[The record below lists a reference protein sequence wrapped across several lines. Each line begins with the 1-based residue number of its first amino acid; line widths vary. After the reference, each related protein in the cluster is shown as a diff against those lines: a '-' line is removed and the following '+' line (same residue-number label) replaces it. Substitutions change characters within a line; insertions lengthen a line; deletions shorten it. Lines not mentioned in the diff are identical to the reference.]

1 MQNQHDDLSG
11 QNQNEQKLL
20 DYLKRVTADLKQTRR
35 RLHEVEAKDQEPIAI
50 VAMSCRYP
58 GQVDS
63 PEALWRLV
71 ESGSDAVTGFPT
83 DRGWDLEG
91 LYDPDPGTPGK
102 CYTREGGFLHEA
114 GRFDPGF
121 FGMSPREALA
131 TDPQQRLLLEVAW
144 EAFERAGIAPT
155 SVKGSRTGVFVG
167 LAYQGY
173 AGSGDTREELEGF
186 LLTGTA
192 PSVASGRVSYTFG
205 LEGPSLTVDTACSS
219 SLVALHLAVQALRQG
234 ECTMA
239 LAGGA
244 AVMAAT
250 GMFTEFS
257 RQQGLAVDGRCKSFA
272 AGADGTGWGEGVGML
287 LVERLSDARRLGHP
301 VLAVVRGSAVNQDG
315 ASNGLTAPNGPA
327 QQRVIEQ
334 ALAGAGL
341 SAADV
346 DVVEAHGTGTRLGDP
361 IEAQALLAT
370 YGRGRSVDR
379 PLWLGSLKSNIGHT
393 QAAAG
398 VGGIIKMVEA
408 MRHGV
413 LPRTLHAEEP
423 SPHVDWSDGT
433 VRLLTEPVAWG
444 ENGRLRRA
452 AVSSFGVSGTNAHT
466 IIEEAPPAPE
476 AEEPPSGQDRTDPLT
491 GPAPVALTL
500 SARNGA
506 ALREQAERLL
516 THVLGLG
523 DVSPVDVAHSLATS
537 RAALEHRAAVVG
549 TDLPALVAGV
559 RALAEGT
566 AAAQVVEGTGG
577 RDGDTAFLFSGQG
590 SQRLGTGSELH
601 SSFPVFADAFDA
613 ACSALDPHLERP
625 LKGVVFGEDPGLLDR
640 TAYAQPALFAVEVA
654 LFRLVESWGVRPDF
668 LAGHSVGEFAAAH
681 VAGVLS
687 LDDAARLVAARGR
700 LMQALPA
707 GGVMVAVEASEE
719 EVRDLLA
726 GYEDRAGIAAVNG
739 PSSVVVSGAGE
750 AVAAVVDRLVADGR
764 KTKALTVSHAFHSPL
779 MDPMLEDFRR
789 TLETVTFEAP
799 RVPIVSTVTGSR
811 VSAEEFCSVDYWV
824 RHVREAVRFAD
835 AVTALADEGAGTFLE
850 IGPGG
855 VLTAMAQAA
864 LEDTDAAVV
873 PVLRADRPE
882 DLAVTTALAHLHV
895 RGTPVDW
902 TAVLAG
908 RGARRIDLPTYAFQR
923 EQYWLETAP
932 AADGRRSTI
941 EDWQYEVTWKRLP
954 DPAPVTADGHWLLVL
969 PAGGPGDD
977 GAATPLA
984 AGLRDALAAHGCPVT
999 SLTVDAAEDREAL
1012 TARLRGAT
1020 DATPPRAVVSLL
1032 GLDERP
1038 VDGLAALTGG
1048 VAATLTLL
1056 QALGDAGVG
1065 APLWCATRGAVSTSP
1080 DDHPV
1085 TAPGQA
1091 QIWGLGRV
1099 AALEHPGRWGGL
1111 LDLPPDCDGP
1121 VPDRILAALT
1131 ADGPEDQL
1139 AVRAD
1144 GVFARRLARTHRN
1157 DARTAGEWNPRG
1169 TVLITGGTGALGG
1182 HVARLLAARGAGHLV
1197 LTSRRGPAAEGA
1209 DELRAELEALGARV
1223 TLAACDV
1230 SDRDALSRLLT
1241 GLTDPAGAD
1250 GPLTAVVHTA
1260 GVDTTAL
1267 LADTDPAAFAAV
1279 LAAKAAA
1286 AVHLDELLDALP
1298 GGPAALD
1305 AFVLFSSI
1313 AGVWGA
1319 GGQAAYSAAN
1329 AHLDALAA
1337 ARRARGLPATA
1348 LAWGP
1353 WADAGMAAGPGIA
1366 ENLRRRGLDPLA
1378 AASALTVLERA
1389 VARNATAVTVADVDW
1404 ARFAPAFTVGRTSP
1418 LLGDLPEVREADA
1431 ARPGH
1436 PDGADDTTDAL
1447 RRALDRAD
1455 PAERDRTLVELVRA
1469 EAAAVLGHPGPEA
1482 VEPGRAFRD
1491 LGFDSLTAVE
1501 LRNRLV
1507 RATGLRL
1514 PTTMVF
1520 DYPSVLDLAGALLV
1534 ELLGTADAPGSAAAP
1549 VRADDE
1555 PIAIVAMSCR
1565 YPGGVGSPEELW
1577 RLVDEGTDAMSVFP
1591 DNRGWDLDALYH
1603 PDPDHPGT
1611 TYARAG
1617 GFLYDLA
1624 DFDAAFFG
1632 ISPREATAMDPQ
1644 QRLLLETSWEAFER
1658 AGIDP
1663 ASVRGSRTGVFVGS
1677 GYQDYIRRGL
1687 AVPED
1692 VEGYL
1697 GTGNAA
1703 SVASGRIAYTLGL
1716 EGPAVTVDTACSS
1729 SLVALH
1735 MAAQAL
1741 RQGECEL
1748 ALAGGV
1754 TVMSSSGAFVE
1765 FSRQRALS
1773 ADGRCKAYSADADGT
1788 GWGEGVGMLLVE
1800 RLSDARRNG
1809 HRVLAVVRGSAVNQD
1824 GASNG
1829 LTAPSGRAQQLVIRQ
1844 ALANAGLSAADV
1856 DAVEGHGTGTRLGD
1870 PIEASALLATYG
1882 QDRPAD
1888 RPLWLGSLKSN
1899 IGHTQAAAGAGGII
1913 KMVQALRHGTL
1924 PRTLHAEEPTPH
1936 VDWSAGAVRLLT
1948 EPVAW
1953 DPAGR
1958 PRRAAVSSFGMSGT
1972 NAHVIIEEAPEAPE
1986 APEAR
1991 EAPQGPGAPQAPQP
2005 GPRPG
2010 AGPEEPAPRPPAGAA
2025 AVALPLSARTG
2036 AALEQQAGRLAAL
2049 LREDGTRPRD
2059 IGYALATTRTLFDE
2073 RAVVV
2078 GEDRGELV
2086 AALEA
2091 LASGGSHELAV
2102 RGSAGT
2108 PAQPVFVF
2116 PGQGSQWAGMATG
2129 LLDTSPVFRDR
2140 ITACGEALAPYVDWS
2155 LDDVLRGAD
2164 GAPALEGPDVIQ
2176 PVLWAV
2182 MVALAELWRACG
2194 VRPAAVV
2201 GHSQGEIAAA
2211 VVAGALT
2218 LEDGARLVA
2227 RRSALLAR
2235 LAGRGG
2241 MVSVPRS
2248 EAEVT
2253 ERISAWDGRLAVAAV
2268 NGPRTVVVAGDPQAL
2283 AELVDAC
2290 AADGVQAKRVR
2301 VDLASH
2307 CAQVEEVREEL
2318 AEELAPLVP
2327 SAPRIPF
2334 CSTVTGDLLDT
2345 PPDAAYWYRN
2355 LRRTVRFEQA
2365 VRRLRA
2371 DGHRV
2376 FIEISPHPVLVYGL
2390 QDTLDDARTDG
2401 AAEAVVPTLTRSAGD
2416 ARRFLAS
2423 LGEAHAHG
2431 VPVDWPAVFGSPTG
2445 TPAELP
2451 TYPFQ
2456 RQRYWLDAPDTAA
2469 ETAPAPQSAADAE
2482 FWAAV
2487 EREDLA
2493 SLTGEL
2499 RFDEDTTL
2507 AAALPALHAW
2517 HRGRRDEAATRAWR
2531 YRIDWKPVPDTA
2543 PPALTGR
2550 WLAVVP
2556 RDRSEDPA
2564 VELALDSLAAHG
2576 ADTALLAVTGDED
2589 RHTLADRL
2597 REAGPG
2603 VRGVLSLLALADHAH
2618 PDHPAVP
2625 LGLATTLLLVQ
2636 ALGDAGVDA
2645 PLWCVTRGA
2654 VSTGPA
2660 DPLHAVPQ
2668 ATVAALGRV
2677 VALEHPGRWGGHVDL
2692 PADVRATATGTGRR
2706 LAAALSGATGEDQL
2720 ALRADGA
2727 LARRMVRATATAT
2740 GSTDSPGW
2748 QPRGTVLV
2756 TGGTGFIGSRVAH
2769 WLATAGAE
2777 HLVLTSRRGPAAEG
2791 ADELRAEL
2799 EALGARV
2806 TLAACDMADRTAVGA
2821 LLESL
2826 AGLPPL
2832 SAVVHAAGIGTP
2844 ALLADTTVAEAAEVL
2859 GAKAAGAAHLDALLG
2874 DRALDAFVLFSS
2886 GAAAWGSGA
2895 QSAYA
2900 AANAS
2905 LDALA
2910 EHRRARGLAATSIA
2924 WGAWGGGGM
2933 VDRAAEERLR
2943 LRGLDPMDPEL
2954 AVLALRRA
2962 VDHGDTSVIVADV
2975 DWKRF
2980 LPGFT
2985 AARPSPLLGGLPEV
2999 VRLLAAEETGADD
3012 ESGGEPLLVR
3022 RLTGLPATERGAAVL
3037 EFVRSEAAAVLGHPS
3052 ADAVRERDVFLELG
3066 FDSLTA
3072 VRLAKRLG
3080 GATGLKLPSTLVF
3093 DDPTPEA
3100 VTTRLLALLAE
3111 VSGGPHGAGP
3121 APHDG
3126 QDDLLVGLY
3135 RRAGE
3140 LGRLAEGIGML
3151 TAAARLR
3158 PVFDAASAADHRP
3171 VPVRLA
3177 HGDEGPRLICFGPY
3191 MAPSGVHQYARFAA
3205 AFGGRRT
3212 VWALPEPGFGPGEAL
3227 PQDVEALVEVHVRA
3241 VADCAGEE
3249 PVVLVGYS
3257 SGGWVAHAVACRLE
3271 ELGRPVEGIVM
3282 LDSFT
3287 REQGMADRFQSAV
3300 VREQSERFD
3309 FISAPGTQLTAM
3321 GGYLAVFEDWDAPV
3335 AKAPTLVV
3343 RARDRMA
3350 DGEEGTDDRPPAPGH
3365 AQQITEVPGDH
3376 YTLMERHA
3384 PTTATAVDEWV
3395 LKLP

>member
-11 QNQNEQKLL
+11 QNENEQKLL

-173 AGSGDTREELEGF
+173 AGTGDTREELEGF

-433 VRLLTEPVAWG
+433 VRLLTEPVAWA
-444 ENGRLRRA
+444 ESDRPRRA

-476 AEEPPSGQDRTDPLT
+476 AEDPPSGQDRTDPLT
-491 GPAPVALTL
+491 GPAPVAWTL
-500 SARNGA
+500 SGRNGA

-566 AAAQVVEGTGG
+566 AAAQVAEGTGG

-601 SSFPVFADAFDA
+601 ASFPVFADAFDA
-613 ACSALDPHLERP
+613 VCSALDPHLERP
-625 LKGVVFGEDPGLLDR
+625 LKSVVFGEDPGLLDR

-707 GGVMVAVEASEE
+707 GGVMVAVQASEE

-739 PSSVVVSGAGE
+739 PSAVVVSGAGE
-750 AVAAVVDRLVADGR
+750 AVAAVVDRLSADGR

-779 MDPMLEDFRR
+779 MDPMLDDFCRI
-789 TLETVTFEAP
+789 LETVTFEAP
-799 RVPIVSTVTGSR
+799 RVPIVSTLTGGR
-811 VSAEEFCSVDYWV
+811 VSAEEFCSVGYWM
-824 RHVREAVRFAD
+824 RHAREAVRFAD
-835 AVTALADEGAGTFLE
+835 AVTSLADEGVGTFLE

-855 VLTAMAQAA
+855 VLTAMAQGA
-864 LEDTDAAVV
+864 LEDADAAVI

-882 DLAVTTALAHLHV
+882 GLAVTTALARLHV
-895 RGTPVDW
+895 HGIPVDW

-908 RGARRIDLPTYAFQR
+908 RGARRVDLPTYAFQR

-932 AADGRRSTI
+932 AAGGRRSTI

-954 DPAPVTADGHWLLVL
+954 DPATDPATVTADGHWLLVL
-969 PAGGPGDD
+969 PAGTDHD
-977 GAATPLA
+977 GAAAPLA
-984 AGLRDALAAHGCPVT
+984 AGLRDTLAAHGCAVT
-999 SLTVDAAEDREAL
+999 SLTVDAAEDRETL
-1012 TARLRGAT
+1012 TARLRAAT

-1038 VDGLAALTGG
+1038 VEGLAALTGG

-1111 LDLPPDCDGP
+1111 LDLPPHCDGP
-1121 VPDRILAALT
+1121 VTARILAALT
-1131 ADGPEDQL
+1131 AGGPEDQL

-1144 GVFARRLARTHRN
+1144 GVFARRLARAGRN
-1157 DARTAGEWNPRG
+1157 DARTAGEWRPRG

-1182 HVARLLAARGAGHLV
+1182 HVARLLAARGAEHLV
-1197 LTSRRGPAAEGA
+1197 LTSRRGPGA
-1209 DELRAELEALGARV
+1209 DGAGELRAELEALGARV

-1298 GGPAALD
+1298 SGPAELD

-1337 ARRARGLPATA
+1337 ARRARGLAATA

-1389 VARNATAVTVADVDW
+1389 VAQNATAVTVADVDW
-1404 ARFAPAFTVGRTSP
+1404 ARFAPAFTVGRPSP
-1418 LLGDLPEVREADA
+1418 LLADLPEVREAAA

-1436 PDGADDTTDAL
+1436 PDGAADTADAL

-1469 EAAAVLGHPGPEA
+1469 EAASVLGHPGPEA

-1507 RATGLRL
+1507 KATGLRL

-1534 ELLGTADAPGSAAAP
+1534 ELLGTDDTAGSAAAP

-1565 YPGGVGSPEELW
+1565 YPGGVRSPEELW

-1677 GYQDYIRRGL
+1677 GYQDYIRRGI

-1924 PRTLHAEEPTPH
+1924 PRTLHAGEPTPH

-1953 DPAGR
+1953 NPAER

-1972 NAHVIIEEAPEAPE
+1972 NAHVIIEEAPEAP
-1986 APEAR
+1986 
-1991 EAPQGPGAPQAPQP
+1991 QAPQP
-2005 GPRPG
+2005 
-2010 AGPEEPAPRPPAGAA
+2010 GPEEPAPRPPAGAA
-2025 AVALPLSARTG
+2025 AVPLPLSARTG

-2078 GEDRGELV
+2078 GEDREEMV

-2164 GAPALEGPDVIQ
+2164 GAPALEGPEVIQ

-2182 MVALAELWRACG
+2182 MVALAELWQACG

-2253 ERISAWDGRLAVAAV
+2253 ARISAWDGRLAVAAV

-2318 AEELAPLVP
+2318 AAELAPLVP

-2345 PPDAAYWYRN
+2345 APDAAYWYRN

-2371 DGHRV
+2371 AGHRV

-2390 QDTLDDARTDG
+2390 QDTLDEARTDG

-2431 VPVDWPAVFGSPTG
+2431 VPVDWPAVFGGPTG

-2469 ETAPAPQSAADAE
+2469 GTAPAPQSAADAE

-2531 YRIDWKPVPDTA
+2531 YRIDWKPVPDSA

-2576 ADTALLAVTGDED
+2576 ADTVRLAVTGDED

-2636 ALGDAGVDA
+2636 ALGDADVDA

-2668 ATVAALGRV
+2668 AAVAALGRV
-2677 VALEHPGRWGGHVDL
+2677 VALEHPGRWGGLVDL

-2706 LAAALSGATGEDQL
+2706 LAAALSGATGEDQI
-2720 ALRADGA
+2720 ALRGDGA
-2727 LARRMVRATATAT
+2727 HARRMVRATATAT
-2740 GSTDSPGW
+2740 VTDTESTDSTAGPGW

-2791 ADELRAEL
+2791 AEELRAEL

-2806 TLAACDMADRTAVGA
+2806 TLAACDVADRTAVSA

-2844 ALLADTTVAEAAEVL
+2844 ALLADTTVAETAEVL

-2900 AANAS
+2900 AANAF

-2933 VDRAAEERLR
+2933 VDMAAEERLR
-2943 LRGLDPMDPEL
+2943 LRGLDPMDPGL

-2962 VDHGDTSVIVADV
+2962 VDHGDPSVIVADV

-2999 VRLLAAEETGADD
+2999 VRLLAAEETGADA
-3012 ESGGEPLLVR
+3012 EPGGEPLLVR
-3022 RLTGLPATERGAAVL
+3022 RLTGLPATERDAAVMD
-3037 EFVRSEAAAVLGHPS
+3037 FVRSEAAAVLGHPS
-3052 ADAVRERDVFLELG
+3052 AEAVRERDVFLELG

-3093 DDPTPEA
+3093 DHPTPEA

-3111 VSGGPHGAGP
+3111 ASGGPHGAGP
-3121 APHDG
+3121 APSDG

-3140 LGRLAEGIGML
+3140 LGRLAEGIAML
-3151 TAAARLR
+3151 AAAARLR
-3158 PVFDAASAADHRP
+3158 PVFDAASAADHGP

-3177 HGDEGPRLICFGPY
+3177 HGDEGPQLICFGPY

-3227 PQDVEALVEVHVRA
+3227 PQDVAALVEVHVRA

-3287 REQGMADRFQSAV
+3287 REEGMADRFQSAV

-3343 RARDRMA
+3343 RAEDPMA
-3350 DGEEGTDDRPPAPGH
+3350 DGAEGTDDRPPAPEH
-3365 AQQITEVPGDH
+3365 AQQVTEVPGNH

>member
-1 MQNQHDDLSG
+1 M
-11 QNQNEQKLL
+11 
-20 DYLKRVTADLKQTRR
+20 
-35 RLHEVEAKDQEPIAI
+35 
-50 VAMSCRYP
+50 
-58 GQVDS
+58 
-63 PEALWRLV
+63 
-71 ESGSDAVTGFPT
+71 
-83 DRGWDLEG
+83 
-91 LYDPDPGTPGK
+91 
-102 CYTREGGFLHEA
+102 
-114 GRFDPGF
+114 
-121 FGMSPREALA
+121 
-131 TDPQQRLLLEVAW
+131 
-144 EAFERAGIAPT
+144 
-155 SVKGSRTGVFVG
+155 
-167 LAYQGY
+167 
-173 AGSGDTREELEGF
+173 
-186 LLTGTA
+186 
-192 PSVASGRVSYTFG
+192 
-205 LEGPSLTVDTACSS
+205 
-219 SLVALHLAVQALRQG
+219 
-234 ECTMA
+234 
-239 LAGGA
+239 
-244 AVMAAT
+244 
-250 GMFTEFS
+250 
-257 RQQGLAVDGRCKSFA
+257 
-272 AGADGTGWGEGVGML
+272 
-287 LVERLSDARRLGHP
+287 
-301 VLAVVRGSAVNQDG
+301 
-315 ASNGLTAPNGPA
+315 
-327 QQRVIEQ
+327 
-334 ALAGAGL
+334 
-341 SAADV
+341 
-346 DVVEAHGTGTRLGDP
+346 
-361 IEAQALLAT
+361 
-370 YGRGRSVDR
+370 
-379 PLWLGSLKSNIGHT
+379 WLGSLKSNIGHT

-423 SPHVDWSDGT
+423 SPHIDWSSGA
-433 VRLLTEPVAWG
+433 VRLLTEPVAWT
-444 ENGRLRRA
+444 ENGHLRRA

-466 IIEEAPPAPE
+466 IIEQAPPAPDAGE
-476 AEEPPSGQDRTDPLT
+476 DPAGQHRTDPAA
-491 GPAPVALTL
+491 GPLPVAWTL
-500 SARNGA
+500 SGRNCA

-516 THVLGLG
+516 AHVLGLG
-523 DVSPVDVAHSLATS
+523 DVSALDVAHSLATS

-549 TDLPALVAGV
+549 TDLPELVAGV
-559 RALAEGT
+559 KAVAEGT
-566 AAAQVVEGTGG
+566 SAAQVVEGDGG
-577 RDGDTAFLFSGQG
+577 RDGGTAFLFSGQG
-590 SQRLGTGSELH
+590 SQRLGMGRELH
-601 SSFPVFADAFDA
+601 ASFPVFAEAFDA
-613 ACSALDPHLERP
+613 ACSALDPHLGQP
-625 LKGVVFGEDPGLLDR
+625 LKTVVFGDDPALLNQ
-640 TAYAQPALFAVEVA
+640 TAATQPALFAVEVA
-654 LFRLVESWGVRPDF
+654 LFRLVESWGVRPEF
-668 LAGHSVGEFAAAH
+668 LAGHSIGEFAAAH
-681 VAGVLS
+681 VAGVFS
-687 LDDAARLVAARGR
+687 LEDAARLVAARGR
-700 LMQALPA
+700 LMRALPE
-707 GGVMVAVEASEE
+707 GGVMVAVQASED
-719 EVRDLLA
+719 EVRVLLA
-726 GYEDRAGIAAVNG
+726 GHEDRAGIAAVNG
-739 PSSVVVSGAGE
+739 PSAVVVSGAQD
-750 AVAAVVDRLVADGR
+750 AVAAVVERLTADGR
-764 KTKALTVSHAFHSPL
+764 KTKALSVSHAFHSPL
-779 MDPMLEDFRR
+779 MDPMLADFRKVV
-789 TLETVTFEAP
+789 ETVTFHAP
-799 RVPIVSTVTGSR
+799 SVPIVSTLTGHLA
-811 VSAEEFCSVDYWV
+811 SAEEFCSVEYWV

-835 AVTALADEGAGTFLE
+835 AVTSLAAEGVGTFLE

-855 VLTAMAQAA
+855 VLTAMAQSV
-864 LEDTDAAVV
+864 LDGSTVIPLLRTD
-873 PVLRADRPE
+873 RAE
-882 DLAVTTALAHLHV
+882 QVAVTTALAQLHV
-895 RGTPVDW
+895 HGTPVDW

-908 RGARRIDLPTYAFQR
+908 RGARRVDLPTYAFQR
-923 EQYWLETAP
+923 EHYWLE
-932 AADGRRSTI
+932 AAEATGGRRSTV
-941 EDWQYEVTWKRLP
+941 EDWQYTITWKQLA
-954 DPAPVTADGHWLLVL
+954 DPAAVAADGHWLLVV
-969 PAGGPGDD
+969 PADGPDHD
-977 GAATPLA
+977 SAAAPLA
-984 AGLRDALAAHGCPVT
+984 AGLRDALTARGARTTC
-999 SLTVDAAEDREAL
+999 LTVDGAEDRERL
-1012 TARLRGAT
+1012 TARLRETTDGA
-1020 DATPPRAVVSLL
+1020 DPRTVVSLL

-1038 VDGLAALTGG
+1038 MAGLAALAGG
-1048 VAATLTLL
+1048 VAGTLTLI
-1056 QALGDAGVG
+1056 QALGDAGIE
-1065 APLWCATRGAVSTSP
+1065 APLWCATRGAVSASP
-1080 DDHPV
+1080 DDHAV

-1111 LDLPPDCDGP
+1111 VDLPRECDEP
-1121 VPDRILAALT
+1121 VLARLVGALT
-1131 ADGPEDQL
+1131 AGGPEDQL
-1139 AVRAD
+1139 AVRAG
-1144 GVFARRLARTHRN
+1144 GVFARRLARAAEA
-1157 DARTAGEWNPRG
+1157 DARSAEEWRPRG

-1182 HVARLLAARGAGHLV
+1182 HVARLIAARGAEHLV
-1197 LTSRRGPAAEGA
+1197 LTSRRGPAADGA

-1223 TLAACDV
+1223 TVAACDV
-1230 SDRDALSRLLT
+1230 ADRAAVAELLDSLT
-1241 GLTDPAGAD
+1241 GLP
-1250 GPLTAVVHTA
+1250 PLTAVVHTA
-1260 GVDTTAL
+1260 GVDTPAL
-1267 LADTDPAAFAAV
+1267 LADTDPVGFAAV
-1279 LAAKAAA
+1279 LAAKAAG
-1286 AVHLDELLDALP
+1286 AVHLDALLDELP
-1298 GGPAALD
+1298 AGQELD

-1353 WADAGMAAGPGIA
+1353 WADSGMAATPEVA
-1366 ENLRRRGLDPLA
+1366 ESLRRRGLEPLA
-1378 AASALTVLERA
+1378 AESAVTVLDRA
-1389 VARNATAVTVADVDW
+1389 VGRNATAVTVADVDW
-1404 ARFAPAFTVGRTSP
+1404 AGFAPTFTVGRPSP
-1418 LLGDLPEVREADA
+1418 LLGDLPEVREAA
-1431 ARPGH
+1431 TARPGH
-1436 PDGADDTTDAL
+1436 SDEAADTAGAL
-1447 RRALDRAD
+1447 RRSLAQAD
-1455 PAERDRTLVELVRA
+1455 PAERDRTLVALVRA

-1501 LRNRLV
+1501 LRNRLI

-1514 PTTMVF
+1514 PTTLVF
-1520 DYPSVLDLAGALLV
+1520 DYPSALDLAGALLV
-1534 ELLGTADAPGSAAAP
+1534 ELLGTGDVPEAAAAP

-1565 YPGGVGSPEELW
+1565 YPGGVRSPEELW

-1591 DNRGWDLDALYH
+1591 DNRGWDLDTLYH

-1687 AVPED
+1687 AVPEG

-1716 EGPAVTVDTACSS
+1716 EGPAITVDTACSS

-1765 FSRQRALS
+1765 FSRQRALA

-1844 ALANAGLSAADV
+1844 ALANAGLSASDV

-1882 QDRPAD
+1882 QDRPED
-1888 RPLWLGSLKSN
+1888 QPLWLGSLKSN

-1913 KMVQALRHGTL
+1913 KMVQALRHGVL
-1924 PRTLHAEEPTPH
+1924 PRTLHAEEPSPH
-1936 VDWSAGAVRLLT
+1936 VDWSTGAVRLLT

-1953 DPAGR
+1953 DAADR
-1958 PRRAAVSSFGMSGT
+1958 PRRAGVSSFGMSGT
-1972 NAHVIIEEAPEAPE
+1972 NAHVIIEEAPPAD
-1986 APEAR
+1986 
-1991 EAPQGPGAPQAPQP
+1991 
-2005 GPRPG
+2005 PR
-2010 AGPEEPAPRPPAGAA
+2010 PEEPAPQPPVGSA
-2025 AVALPLSARTG
+2025 AVPLLLSARTG
-2036 AALEQQAGRLAAL
+2036 PALEEQAEHLAAL
-2049 LREDGTRPRD
+2049 LREGRTRPRD
-2059 IGYALATTRTLFDE
+2059 VGYALATTRTLFDE

-2078 GEDRGELV
+2078 GQDRDELLG
-2086 AALEA
+2086 ALDA

-2102 RGSAGT
+2102 RASAGS
-2108 PAQPVFVF
+2108 PVQPVFVF
-2116 PGQGSQWAGMATG
+2116 PGQGSQWAGMAVE
-2129 LLDTSPVFRDR
+2129 LLDTSAVFRDW
-2140 ITACGEALAPYVDWS
+2140 ITACGQALAPHVDWS
-2155 LDDVLRGAD
+2155 LEDVLRGAD

-2182 MVALAELWRACG
+2182 MVALAELWRSCG

-2218 LEDGARLVA
+2218 LADGALLVA
-2227 RRSALLAR
+2227 RRSALLVR
-2235 LAGRGG
+2235 LSGQGG
-2241 MVSVPRS
+2241 MVSVPQS

-2253 ERISAWDGRLAVAAV
+2253 ERLARWQGRLSVAAV
-2268 NGPRTVVVAGDPQAL
+2268 NGPRTVVVAGDLDAL
-2283 AELVDAC
+2283 AELLDAC
-2290 AADGVQAKRVR
+2290 TADGVQAKRVR

-2307 CAQVEEVREEL
+2307 CAQVEAVRDEL
-2318 AEELAPLVP
+2318 AAELATL
-2327 SAPRIPF
+2327 APIAPKTPF
-2334 CSTVTGDLLDT
+2334 CSTVTGEPLDT
-2345 PPDAAYWYRN
+2345 APDAAYWYRN
-2355 LRRTVRFEQA
+2355 LRQTVRFEQA
-2365 VRRLRA
+2365 TRRLLA

-2401 AAEAVVPTLTRSAGD
+2401 PAEAVVATLTRSAGG
-2416 ARRFLAS
+2416 ARRFLGS

-2431 VPVDWPAVFGSPTG
+2431 VPVDWTAVFAGSAA

-2456 RQRYWLDAPDTAA
+2456 RQRYWLDTPDTTAGG
-2469 ETAPAPQSAADAE
+2469 APAPESAVDAE

-2493 SLTGEL
+2493 SLVSLADGP
-2499 RFDEDTTL
+2499 RFDEDATL
-2507 AAALPALHAW
+2507 RSALPALRAW
-2517 HRGRRDEAATRAWR
+2517 HRGRRDEAATEAWR
-2531 YRIDWKPVPDTA
+2531 YRISWKPVPDTA
-2543 PPALTGR
+2543 PPALSGL

-2556 RDRSEDPA
+2556 RDRLGDPA
-2564 VELALDSLAAHG
+2564 VELALDSLATHG
-2576 ADTALLAVTGDED
+2576 AEIVRLAVTGDED
-2589 RHTLADRL
+2589 RHTLADTL
-2597 REAGPG
+2597 REAGHG
-2603 VRGVLSLLALADHAH
+2603 VRGVLSLLALDEHAH
-2618 PDHPAVP
+2618 PRHPAVP

-2636 ALGDAGVDA
+2636 ALGDADVDA

-2654 VSTGPA
+2654 VSTGTA
-2660 DPLHAVPQ
+2660 DPLRAVPQ
-2668 ATVAALGRV
+2668 APVWALGRV
-2677 VALEHPGRWGGHVDL
+2677 VALEHPARWGGLVDL
-2692 PADVRATATGTGRR
+2692 PADVRATDARTGRR
-2706 LAAALSGATGEDQL
+2706 LAVALSAATGEDQI
-2720 ALRADGA
+2720 AVRAEGGY
-2727 LARRMVRATATAT
+2727 ARRMVRAPGAGTPA
-2740 GSTDSPGW
+2740 GPGW

-2756 TGGTGFIGSRVAH
+2756 TGGTGFIGGRVAR

-2777 HLVLTSRRGPAAEG
+2777 HLVLTSRRGPAADG

-2806 TLAACDMADRTAVGA
+2806 TVAACDMADRAAVAA
-2821 LLESL
+2821 LLDSL
-2826 AGLPPL
+2826 AGLPAL
-2832 SAVVHAAGIGTP
+2832 SAVVHAAGVGTP
-2844 ALLADTTVAEAAEVL
+2844 AMLADTTVAEFAAVL
-2859 GAKAAGAAHLDALLG
+2859 GAKAAGAAHLDELLS
-2874 DRALDAFVLFSS
+2874 DRELDAFVLFSS

-2900 AANAS
+2900 AANACV
-2905 LDALA
+2905 DALA
-2910 EHRRARGLAATSIA
+2910 EDRRARGLTATSIA

-2943 LRGLDPMDPEL
+2943 LRGLDPMGPGL
-2954 AVLALRRA
+2954 GVLALRCA
-2962 VDHGDTSVIVADV
+2962 VERGDTSVVVADV
-2975 DWKRF
+2975 DWTRF
-2980 LPGFT
+2980 LPAFT

-2999 VRLLAAEETGADD
+2999 ARLLAAEETGAADQPD
-3012 ESGGEPLLVR
+3012 GEPLLVR
-3022 RLTGLPATERGAAVL
+3022 GLAGLSGPERDAAVL

-3052 ADAVRERDVFLELG
+3052 ADAVRDRHVFLELG

-3072 VRLAKRLG
+3072 VQLAKRLG
-3080 GATGLKLPSTLVF
+3080 RATGLKLPSTLVF
-3093 DDPTPEA
+3093 DHPTPAA

-3111 VSGGPHGAGP
+3111 APGGPHRAGAAAP
-3121 APHDG
+3121 AA

-3140 LGRLAEGIGML
+3140 LGRLAEGIEMV

-3158 PVFDAASAADHRP
+3158 PVFDAASAAGHRS

-3177 HGDEGPRLICFGPY
+3177 HGDEGPQLICFGPY

-3212 VWALPEPGFGPGEAL
+3212 VWALPEPGFGLGEAL
-3227 PQDVEALVEVHVRA
+3227 PQDVAALVEVHVRA
-3241 VADCAGEE
+3241 VAECAGEE

-3287 REQGMADRFQSAV
+3287 RAQGMADRFQSAV

-3321 GGYLAVFEDWDAPV
+3321 GGYLAAFEDWDAPV

-3343 RARDRMA
+3343 RADDWMA
-3350 DGEEGTDDRPPAPGH
+3350 DGEAGADDRPPAPEH
-3365 AQQITEVPGDH
+3365 AQTVTEVPGNH

-3384 PTTATAVDEWV
+3384 RSTATAVDEWL
-3395 LKLP
+3395 LKLS

>member
-1 MQNQHDDLSG
+1 MQNQHDEHNESG
-11 QNQNEQKLL
+11 SNGQGDNEQKLL

-63 PEALWRLV
+63 PEALWKLV
-71 ESGSDAVTGFPT
+71 DSGSDAITGFPT

-114 GRFDPGF
+114 ARFDPGF

-155 SVKGSRTGVFVG
+155 SVKGSRTGVFLG

-234 ECTMA
+234 ECSMA

-257 RQQGLAVDGRCKSFA
+257 RQRGLAVDGRCKSFA
-272 AGADGTGWGEGVGML
+272 AEADGTGWGEGVGML
-287 LVERLSDARRLGHP
+287 LVERLSDARRKGHP

-334 ALAGAGL
+334 ALASAGL
-341 SAADV
+341 SASDV

-370 YGRGRSVDR
+370 YGQDRPEGR

-413 LPRTLHAEEP
+413 LPKTLHADQP
-423 SPHVDWSDGT
+423 SPHVDWSAGS
-433 VRLLTEPVAWG
+433 VRLLTEPVAWT
-444 ENGRLRRA
+444 ENGHLRRA

-466 IIEEAPPAPE
+466 IIEQAPPAPDAGE
-476 AEEPPSGQDRTDPLT
+476 DPAGQNRTDPDG
-491 GPAPVALTL
+491 GPLPVAWTL
-500 SARNGA
+500 SGRNA
-506 ALREQAERLL
+506 SALREQAERLL
-516 THVLGLG
+516 THLLGLG

-549 TDLPALVAGV
+549 TDLPELLAGV
-559 RALAEGT
+559 KAMAKDT
-566 AAAQVVEGTGG
+566 PAAQLVQGTGG
-577 RDGDTAFLFSGQG
+577 RDGATAFLFSGQG
-590 SQRLGTGSELH
+590 SQRLGMGRELYA
-601 SSFPVFADAFDA
+601 SSPVFTEAFDA
-613 ACSALDPHLERP
+613 ACSVLDPHLEHP
-625 LKGVVFGEDPGLLDR
+625 VKSVVFGEDAELLNR
-640 TAYAQPALFAVEVA
+640 TGCTQPALFAVEVA

-687 LDDAARLVAARGR
+687 LEDAARLVAARGR
-700 LMQALPA
+700 LMQALPV
-707 GGVMVAVEASEE
+707 GGVMVAVQASED
-719 EVRDLLA
+719 EVRVLLA
-726 GYEDRAGIAAVNG
+726 GREGRAGIAAVNG
-739 PSSVVVSGAGE
+739 PSSVVISGALD
-750 AVAAVVDRLVADGR
+750 AVTAAVDRLSADGR
-764 KTKALTVSHAFHSPL
+764 KTKALSVSHAFHSPL
-779 MDPMLEDFRR
+779 MDPMLAEFRKVV
-789 TLETVTFEAP
+789 ETVTFHAP
-799 RVPIVSTVTGSR
+799 RTPVVSTLTGRPVPS
-811 VSAEEFCSVDYWV
+811 EEFCSVDYWV
-824 RHVREAVRFAD
+824 RHVRETVRFAD
-835 AVTALADEGAGTFLE
+835 AVTALADEGVDTFLE

-855 VLTAMAQAA
+855 ALTAMAQD
-864 LEDTDAAVV
+864 LLVEAVTV
-873 PVLRADRPE
+873 PLLRTDRPE
-882 DLAVTTALAHLHV
+882 ALAVTTALARLHV
-895 RGTPVDW
+895 HGTPVDW

-923 EQYWLETAP
+923 TRYWLEAAAP
-932 AADGRRSTI
+932 TRGARSTV
-941 EDWQYEVTWKRLP
+941 EDWQYDVIWKQLA
-954 DPAPVTADGHWLLVL
+954 DPATTPLDGHWLLVL
-969 PAGGPGDD
+969 PEVAPDHDSGSV
-977 GAATPLA
+977 PLA
-984 AGLRDALAAHGCPVT
+984 AGLRDALAAHGARVT
-999 SLTVDAAEDREAL
+999 CLTVDGAEDREAL
-1012 TARLRGAT
+1012 TARLREAADGTAL
-1020 DATPPRAVVSLL
+1020 RAVVSLL
-1032 GLDERP
+1032 GTDERP
-1038 VDGLAALTGG
+1038 TAGLAALPAG
-1048 VAATLTLL
+1048 VSGTLTLV
-1056 QALGDAGVG
+1056 QALGDAHIG

-1080 DDHPV
+1080 ADQAV
-1085 TAPGQA
+1085 TAPAQA

-1099 AALEHPGRWGGL
+1099 AALEHPDRWGGL
-1111 LDLPPDCDGP
+1111 VDLPRVCDGA
-1121 VPDRILAALT
+1121 VLERLLATLGAG
-1131 ADGPEDQL
+1131 GPEDQL

-1144 GVFARRLARTHRN
+1144 GLYARRLARTTEA
-1157 DARTAGEWNPRG
+1157 DARPAGEWHPRG

-1182 HVARLLAARGAGHLV
+1182 HVARLLAARGAQHLV
-1197 LTSRRGPAAEGA
+1197 LTSRRGPAADGA
-1209 DELRAELEALGARV
+1209 DELRTELEELGARV

-1230 SDRDALSRLLT
+1230 SDRDALARLLADLT
-1241 GLTDPAGAD
+1241 GGPETAEA
-1250 GPLTAVVHTA
+1250 PLTAVVHTA
-1260 GVDTTAL
+1260 GVDTPAL
-1267 LADTDPAAFAAV
+1267 LADTGPAAFAAV
-1279 LAAKAAA
+1279 LAAKATAA
-1286 AVHLDELLDALP
+1286 THLDELLDELP
-1298 GGPAALD
+1298 GGPAELD

-1337 ARRARGLPATA
+1337 ARRARGLRATA

-1353 WADAGMAAGPGIA
+1353 WADAGMAAGPEIA
-1366 ENLRRRGLDPLA
+1366 QGLRRRGLEPLA
-1378 AASALTVLERA
+1378 AESALTVLERA
-1389 VARNATAVTVADVDW
+1389 VGRNATAVTVADVHW
-1404 ARFAPAFTVGRTSP
+1404 PRFAPTFTVGRPSP
-1418 LLGDLPEVREADA
+1418 LLGDLPEVREADSAPSGHSGGA
-1431 ARPGH
+1431 A
-1436 PDGADDTTDAL
+1436 DTAAAL
-1447 RRALDRAD
+1447 RRALAGAE

-1501 LRNRLV
+1501 LRNRLAA
-1507 RATGLRL
+1507 ATGLKL
-1514 PTTMVF
+1514 PTTLVF
-1520 DYPSVLDLAGALLV
+1520 DYPSALDLAGALLV
-1534 ELLGTADAPGSAAAP
+1534 ELLGTADTTGAAAAP

-1565 YPGGVGSPEELW
+1565 YPGGVRSPEELW

-1591 DNRGWDLDALYH
+1591 DNRGWDLDTLYH

-1844 ALANAGLSAADV
+1844 ALANAGLSASDV

-1882 QDRPAD
+1882 QDRAGD

-1913 KMVQALRHGTL
+1913 KMVQALRHGVL
-1924 PRTLHAEEPTPH
+1924 PRTLHADEPTPH
-1936 VDWSAGAVRLLT
+1936 VDWSTGAVRLLT

-1953 DPAGR
+1953 DVADR

-1972 NAHVIIEEAPEAPE
+1972 NAHVIIEEAP
-1986 APEAR
+1986 
-1991 EAPQGPGAPQAPQP
+1991 QAPP
-2005 GPRPG
+2005 AAARPD
-2010 AGPEEPAPRPPAGAA
+2010 APDALPPAATA
-2025 AVALPLSARTG
+2025 AVPLLLSARTG
-2036 AALEQQAGRLAAL
+2036 PALEEQAGHLAAL
-2049 LREDGTRPRD
+2049 LRDDRTRPRD
-2059 IGYALATTRTLFDE
+2059 IGYALATTRTLFAE

-2078 GEDRGELV
+2078 GEGRGEL
-2086 AALEA
+2086 ADALDA
-2091 LASGGSHELAV
+2091 LAAGGAHELAV
-2102 RGSAGT
+2102 RGSAGS
-2108 PAQPVFVF
+2108 PVQPVFVF
-2116 PGQGSQWAGMATG
+2116 PGQGSQWAGMAVE

-2155 LDDVLRGAD
+2155 LDEVLRGAD
-2164 GAPALEGPDVIQ
+2164 CAPALEGPDVIQ

-2227 RRSALLAR
+2227 RRSALLVR
-2235 LAGRGG
+2235 LSGQGG
-2241 MVSVPRS
+2241 MASVPRS

-2253 ERISAWDGRLAVAAV
+2253 ERLTRWQGRLGVAAV
-2268 NGPRTVVVAGDPQAL
+2268 NGPRTVVVSGDVDAL
-2283 AELVDAC
+2283 AEFLDAC
-2290 AADGVQAKRVR
+2290 TADGVAAKPVK

-2307 CAQVEEVREEL
+2307 CAQVEAVRDEL
-2318 AEELAPLVP
+2318 AAELAPLAP
-2327 SAPRIPF
+2327 SAPLIPF
-2334 CSTVTGDLLDT
+2334 CSTVTGEPLDT
-2345 PPDAAYWYRN
+2345 APDADYWYRN
-2355 LRRTVRFEQA
+2355 LRQTVRFEQA
-2365 VRRLRA
+2365 TRRLLA

-2401 AAEAVVPTLTRSAGD
+2401 PAEAVVPTLTRSAGG
-2416 ARRFLAS
+2416 ARRFLGA

-2431 VPVDWPAVFGSPTG
+2431 VPVDWTTVFGAPAG
-2445 TPAELP
+2445 PPAELP

-2456 RQRYWLDAPDTAA
+2456 RQRYWLDAPEAPDTAA
-2469 ETAPAPQSAADAE
+2469 DTAPAPQAAADAA

-2487 EREDLA
+2487 ERQDLA
-2493 SLTGEL
+2493 SLTAEL
-2499 RFDEDTTL
+2499 SFDEDATL
-2507 AAALPALHAW
+2507 RSTLPALHAW
-2517 HRGRRDEAATRAWR
+2517 HQGRRDEAVTDTWR
-2531 YRIDWKPVPDTA
+2531 YRIGWKPLPDTA
-2543 PPALTGR
+2543 PPTLSGP

-2556 RDRSEDPA
+2556 RDRLGDPA
-2564 VELALDSLAAHG
+2564 VELALDSLAVHG
-2576 ADTALLAVTGDED
+2576 AETVRLAVTGDED
-2589 RHTLADRL
+2589 RHTLAATL
-2597 REAGPG
+2597 RETAPG
-2603 VRGVLSLLALADHAH
+2603 VRGVLSLLALDDHPH

-2625 LGLATTLLLVQ
+2625 LGLATTLHLVQ
-2636 ALGDAGVDA
+2636 ALGDAGIDA

-2654 VSTGPA
+2654 ESTGPA
-2660 DPLHAVPQ
+2660 DPLHAASQ
-2668 ATVAALGRV
+2668 APVAALGRV
-2677 VALEHPGRWGGHVDL
+2677 VALEHPARWGGVVDL
-2692 PADVRATATGTGRR
+2692 PAGVRDTDTATGRR
-2706 LAAALSGATGEDQL
+2706 LAAALTAAGGEDQI
-2720 ALRADGA
+2720 AVRAEGCY
-2727 LARRMVRATATAT
+2727 ARRMLRAPGADAPA
-2740 GSTDSPGW
+2740 GPGW

-2756 TGGTGFIGSRVAH
+2756 TGGTGFIGGRVAR
-2769 WLATAGAE
+2769 WLASAGAE
-2777 HLVLTSRRGPAAEG
+2777 HLVLTSRRGPAADG

-2806 TLAACDMADRTAVGA
+2806 TVTARDMADRTEVAA
-2821 LLESL
+2821 LLDSL
-2826 AGLPPL
+2826 TALPPL
-2832 SAVVHAAGIGTP
+2832 SAVVHAAGVGTP
-2844 ALLADTTVAEAAEVL
+2844 AMLADTTVAEVAAVME
-2859 GAKAAGAAHLDALLG
+2859 AKAAGASHLDELLG
-2874 DRALDAFVLFSS
+2874 ERELDAFVLFSS

-2910 EHRRARGLAATSIA
+2910 ARRRARGLTATSVA

-2943 LRGLDPMDPEL
+2943 RRGLAPMDPAR
-2954 AVLALRRA
+2954 AVPALRRA
-2962 VDHGDTSVIVADV
+2962 VEHGDTSVIVADV
-2975 DWKRF
+2975 DWQRF

-2985 AARPSPLLGGLPEV
+2985 AARPSPLLTGLPEV
-2999 VRLLAAEETGADD
+2999 ARLLAAEETGP
-3012 ESGGEPLLVR
+3012 GGQPDTEPLLTR
-3022 RLTGLPATERGAAVL
+3022 RLAGLSGAERDAAVL
-3037 EFVRSEAAAVLGHPS
+3037 DFVRSEAAAVLGHPS
-3052 ADAVRERDVFLELG
+3052 ADAVRDRHVFLELG

-3072 VRLAKRLG
+3072 VQLAKRLAR
-3080 GATGLKLPSTLVF
+3080 ATGLKLPSTLVF
-3093 DDPTPEA
+3093 DHRTPTA
-3100 VTTRLLALLAE
+3100 VTTRLLTLLTRT
-3111 VSGGPHGAGP
+3111 P
-3121 APHDG
+3121 ADPVTTDG
-3126 QDDLLVGLY
+3126 DDLLVGLY

-3140 LGRLAEGIGML
+3140 LGRLTEGIEML

-3158 PVFDAASAADHRP
+3158 PVFDAASASGHRP

-3177 HGDEGPRLICFGPY
+3177 HGDEGPQLICFGPY

-3227 PQDVEALVEVHVRA
+3227 PRDVAALVEVHVQA
-3241 VADCAGEE
+3241 VAECAGEE

-3321 GGYLAVFEDWDAPV
+3321 GGYLAAFEKWDAPQ

-3343 RARDRMA
+3343 RAEDPMA
-3350 DGEEGTDDRPPAPGH
+3350 DGEPGADDRPQAPEH
-3365 AQQITEVPGDH
+3365 AGSITEVPGNH

-3384 PTTATAVDEWV
+3384 PSTATAVDAWLVE
-3395 LKLP
+3395 LP

>member
-1 MQNQHDDLSG
+1 MQNQHDEHNEPGNG
-11 QNQNEQKLL
+11 QSDNEQKLL

-35 RLHEVEAKDQEPIAI
+35 RLQEVEAKDQEPIAI

-71 ESGSDAVTGFPT
+71 DSGSDAVTGFPT
-83 DRGWDLEG
+83 NRGWDLDG

-234 ECTMA
+234 ECSMA

-272 AGADGTGWGEGVGML
+272 AEADGTGWGEGVGML
-287 LVERLSDARRLGHP
+287 LVERLSDARRNGHP

-334 ALAGAGL
+334 ALASAGL

-370 YGRGRSVDR
+370 YGQDRPADR

-413 LPRTLHAEEP
+413 LPKTLHVDEP
-423 SPHVDWSDGT
+423 SPHVDWSTGA
-433 VRLLTEPVAWG
+433 VRLLTEPVEWT
-444 ENGRLRRA
+444 ENGHLRRA

-466 IIEEAPPAPE
+466 IIEQAPPAPD
-476 AEEPPSGQDRTDPLT
+476 AEEARTAPAG
-491 GPAPVALTL
+491 GPRPVAWTL
-500 SARNGA
+500 SGRNAA

-523 DVSPVDVAHSLATS
+523 DVSTVDVAHSLATS

-549 TDLPALVAGV
+549 ADLPELVAGV
-559 RALAEGT
+559 KAVAEGT
-566 AAAQVVEGTGG
+566 AAAQLVQGTAG
-577 RDGDTAFLFSGQG
+577 RDGGTAFLFSGQG
-590 SQRLGTGSELH
+590 SQRLGMGRELH
-601 SSFPVFADAFDA
+601 ASSPAFTEAFDA

-625 LKGVVFGEDPGLLDR
+625 LKSVVFGEDPDLLNR
-640 TAYAQPALFAVEVA
+640 TGYAQPALFAVEVA
-654 LFRLVESWGVRPDF
+654 LYRLVESWGVRPDF

-687 LDDAARLVAARGR
+687 LEDAAQLVAARGR

-707 GGVMVAVEASEE
+707 GGVMVAVQASED
-719 EVRDLLA
+719 EVRALLA

-739 PSSVVVSGAGE
+739 PSSVVVSGAE
-750 AVAAVVDRLVADGR
+750 DAVAAVVDLLSADGR
-764 KTKALTVSHAFHSPL
+764 KTKALAVSHAFHSPL
-779 MDPMLEDFRR
+779 MDPMLADFRKVA
-789 TLETVTFEAP
+789 ESVTFHAP
-799 RVPIVSTVTGSR
+799 RIPVVSTLTGRPVPS
-811 VSAEEFCSVDYWV
+811 EEFCSVDYWV

-835 AVTALADEGAGTFLE
+835 AVTSLADEGVNTFLE
-850 IGPGG
+850 VGPGG
-855 VLTAMAQAA
+855 ALTAMAQDSLDGEHAN
-864 LEDTDAAVV
+864 AV
-873 PVLRADRPE
+873 PLLRPDRPE
-882 DLAVTTALAHLHV
+882 TLAVTTALAQLHV
-895 RGTPVDW
+895 HGTPVDW

-908 RGARRIDLPTYAFQR
+908 DGARRIDLPTYAFQR
-923 EQYWLETAP
+923 EHYWLEAAAP
-932 AADGRRSTI
+932 ARGPRSTV
-941 EDWQYEVTWKRLP
+941 EDWQYDVTWKHLA
-954 DPAPVTADGHWLLVL
+954 DPAAVPVDGHWLLVV
-969 PAGGPGDD
+969 PDVGPDHD
-977 GAATPLA
+977 SGAVPLA
-984 AGLRDALAAHGCPVT
+984 AGLRGALAAHGARVT
-999 SLTVDAAEDREAL
+999 CLTVEGTEDREAL
-1012 TARLRGAT
+1012 TVRLREAT
-1020 DATPPRAVVSLL
+1020 DGTAAPRAVVSLL

-1038 VDGLAALTGG
+1038 TAGLAALPGG
-1048 VAATLTLL
+1048 VAGTLTLV

-1080 DDHPV
+1080 GDHAV

-1099 AALEHPGRWGGL
+1099 AALEHPDRWGGL
-1111 LDLPPDCDGP
+1111 VDLPRACDGP
-1121 VPDRILAALT
+1121 VLDRLLATLAAG
-1131 ADGPEDQL
+1131 GPEDQL

-1144 GVFARRLARTHRN
+1144 GVYARRLARTA
-1157 DARTAGEWNPRG
+1157 DATARSAEQWHSRG

-1182 HVARLLAARGAGHLV
+1182 HVARLLAARGAEHLV
-1197 LTSRRGPAAEGA
+1197 LTSRRGPAADGA
-1209 DELRAELEALGARV
+1209 DELRTELEALGARV

-1230 SDRDALSRLLT
+1230 SDRDALARLLADLT
-1241 GLTDPAGAD
+1241 GPEAAGV
-1250 GPLTAVVHTA
+1250 PLTAVVHTA
-1260 GVDTTAL
+1260 GVDTPAL
-1267 LADTDPAAFAAV
+1267 LADTGPAAFAAV

-1286 AVHLDELLDALP
+1286 AAHLDELLDELP
-1298 GGPAALD
+1298 GGPAELD

-1353 WADAGMAAGPGIA
+1353 WAESGMAAGPEVA
-1366 ENLRRRGLDPLA
+1366 EGLRRRGLEPLA
-1378 AASALTVLERA
+1378 AGSALTVLDRA
-1389 VARNATAVTVADVDW
+1389 VGRNATAVTVADVDW
-1404 ARFAPAFTVGRTSP
+1404 ARFAPTFTVGRPSP
-1418 LLGDLPEVREADA
+1418 LLGDLPEVREAA
-1431 ARPGH
+1431 SARPGH
-1436 PDGADDTTDAL
+1436 TDGAADTAGAL
-1447 RRALDRAD
+1447 RRTLAQAD

-1507 RATGLRL
+1507 GATGLRL
-1514 PTTMVF
+1514 PTTLVF
-1520 DYPSVLDLAGALLV
+1520 DYPSALDLAGALLV
-1534 ELLGTADAPGSAAAP
+1534 ELLGTGDTTETAAAP

-1565 YPGGVGSPEELW
+1565 YPGGVRSPEELW

-1591 DNRGWDLDALYH
+1591 DDRGWDLDTLYH

-1677 GYQDYIRRGL
+1677 GYQDYIRRGI

-1844 ALANAGLSAADV
+1844 ALANAGLSASDV

-1882 QDRPAD
+1882 QDRAGD

-1913 KMVQALRHGTL
+1913 KMVQALRHGVL
-1924 PRTLHAEEPTPH
+1924 PRTLHADEPTPH

-1948 EPVAW
+1948 EPVPW
-1953 DPAGR
+1953 DAADR

-1972 NAHVIIEEAPEAPE
+1972 NAHVIIEEAPPAT
-1986 APEAR
+1986 AR
-1991 EAPQGPGAPQAPQP
+1991 PD
-2005 GPRPG
+2005 
-2010 AGPEEPAPRPPAGAA
+2010 AGPDDPAPLPPAGTA
-2025 AVALPLSARTG
+2025 AVPLLLSARTG
-2036 AALEQQAGRLAAL
+2036 TALEEQAGHLAAL
-2049 LREDGTRPRD
+2049 LRQDRTGPRD

-2078 GEDRGELV
+2078 GEDRGEL
-2086 AALEA
+2086 LEA
-2091 LASGGSHELAV
+2091 LDALATGASHELAV
-2102 RGSAGT
+2102 RGSAGS
-2108 PAQPVFVF
+2108 PVQPVFVF
-2116 PGQGSQWAGMATG
+2116 PGQGSQWAGMAVE

-2140 ITACGEALAPYVDWS
+2140 ITACGEALAPHVDWS
-2155 LDDVLRGAD
+2155 LEDVLRGTD

-2227 RRSALLAR
+2227 RRSALLVR
-2235 LAGRGG
+2235 LSGRGG

-2253 ERISAWDGRLAVAAV
+2253 ERLAPWEGRLSVAAV
-2268 NGPRTVVVAGDPQAL
+2268 NGPRTVVVSGDTDAL
-2283 AELVDAC
+2283 AEFLDAC
-2290 AADGVQAKRVR
+2290 AADAVAAKPVK

-2307 CAQVEEVREEL
+2307 CAQVEAVRDEL
-2318 AEELAPLVP
+2318 AAELAPLTP
-2327 SAPRIPF
+2327 GIPKIPF
-2334 CSTVTGDLLDT
+2334 CSTVTGEPLDT
-2345 PPDAAYWYRN
+2345 APDAAYWYRN
-2355 LRRTVRFEQA
+2355 LRSTVRFEQA
-2365 VRRLRA
+2365 TRRLLA

-2401 AAEAVVPTLTRSAGD
+2401 PAEAVVPTLTRSAGG
-2416 ARRFLAS
+2416 ARRFLGA

-2431 VPVDWPAVFGSPTG
+2431 VPVDWTAVFAGPAG

-2456 RQRYWLDAPDTAA
+2456 RQRYWLDAPTAPDTAA
-2469 ETAPAPQSAADAE
+2469 DTSPAPQTAADAE

-2487 EREDLA
+2487 EHEDLT
-2493 SLTGEL
+2493 SLSEGL
-2499 RFDEDTTL
+2499 SFDEDTTL
-2507 AAALPALHAW
+2507 RSALPALHAW
-2517 HRGRRDEAATRAWR
+2517 HRARRDEAATDGWR
-2531 YRIDWKPVPDTA
+2531 YRIGWKPLPDTA
-2543 PPALTGR
+2543 PPALAGR

-2556 RDRSEDPA
+2556 RDRLGDPA
-2564 VELALDSLAAHG
+2564 VELALHSLATHG
-2576 ADTALLAVTGDED
+2576 AETVLLAVTGDED
-2589 RHTLADRL
+2589 RPTLAATL
-2597 REAGPG
+2597 REAARG
-2603 VRGVLSLLALADHAH
+2603 VRGVLSLLALDDHPH
-2618 PDHPAVP
+2618 PHHPAVP
-2625 LGLATTLLLVQ
+2625 LGLAATLHLVQ
-2636 ALGDAGVDA
+2636 ALGDAAVDA

-2660 DPLHAVPQ
+2660 DPLHAPSQ
-2668 ATVAALGRV
+2668 APVAALGRV
-2677 VALEHPGRWGGHVDL
+2677 VALEHPARWGGLVDL
-2692 PADVRATATGTGRR
+2692 PADVRATDTGTGRR
-2706 LAAALSGATGEDQL
+2706 LAAALSAATGEDQI
-2720 ALRADGA
+2720 AVRAEA
-2727 LARRMVRATATAT
+2727 AHARRMLRAPGADAPA
-2740 GSTDSPGW
+2740 GPGW

-2756 TGGTGFIGSRVAH
+2756 TGGTGFIGGRVAR
-2769 WLATAGAE
+2769 WLAGAGAE
-2777 HLVLTSRRGPAAEG
+2777 HLVLTSRRGPAADG
-2791 ADELRAEL
+2791 ADELRTEL

-2806 TLAACDMADRTAVGA
+2806 SVIACDMADRSAVAA
-2821 LLESL
+2821 LLDSL
-2826 AGLPPL
+2826 TALPPL
-2832 SAVVHAAGIGTP
+2832 SAVVHAAGVGTP
-2844 ALLADTTVAEAAEVL
+2844 AMLADTTVAEVAAVME
-2859 GAKAAGAAHLDALLG
+2859 AKAAGATHLDELLG
-2874 DRALDAFVLFSS
+2874 ERALDAFVLFSS

-2910 EHRRARGLAATSIA
+2910 EHRQARGLTATSIA

-2933 VDRAAEERLR
+2933 VDLAAEERLR
-2943 LRGLDPMDPEL
+2943 LRGLDPMDPAR

-2962 VDHGDTSVIVADV
+2962 VEHGDTAVIVADV

-2985 AARPSPLLGGLPEV
+2985 AARPSPLLAGLPEV
-2999 VRLLAAEETGADD
+2999 ARLLAAEETGA
-3012 ESGGEPLLVR
+3012 GGRADTEPLLAR
-3022 RLTGLPATERGAAVL
+3022 RLAGLSGAERDAAVL

-3052 ADAVRERDVFLELG
+3052 ADAVRDRHVFLELG

-3072 VRLAKRLG
+3072 VQLAKRLSM
-3080 GATGLKLPSTLVF
+3080 ATGLKLPSTLVF
-3093 DDPTPEA
+3093 DHPTPTA
-3100 VTTRLLALLAE
+3100 VTTRLLTLLTE
-3111 VSGGPHGAGP
+3111 TP
-3121 APHDG
+3121 AAPLKAD

-3140 LGRLAEGIGML
+3140 LGRLTEGIEML

-3158 PVFDAASAADHRP
+3158 PVFDTASAAGHRP

-3177 HGDEGPRLICFGPY
+3177 HGTEGPQLVCFGPY

-3227 PQDVEALVEVHVRA
+3227 PQDVAALVEVHVQS
-3241 VADCAGEE
+3241 VAECAGEE

-3287 REQGMADRFQSAV
+3287 RTQGLGDRFQSAV
-3300 VREQSERFD
+3300 VREQSARFD

-3321 GGYLAVFEDWDAPV
+3321 GGYLAAFEHWDAPD
-3335 AKAPTLVV
+3335 AKVPTLVV
-3343 RARDRMA
+3343 RAEDRMA
-3350 DGEEGTDDRPPAPGH
+3350 DGEPGADDRPPAPEH
-3365 AQQITEVPGDH
+3365 ARTVTEVPGNH

-3384 PTTATAVDEWV
+3384 QSTARAVDEWLV
-3395 LKLP
+3395 QLP